1 MEKVSWDVVRLS
13 GMPRGRNPIAFG
25 GVGPHDNPSHPV
37 GGLLIVV
44 GRGHSVG
51 LVRFGRGTMSKTMFP
66 SSSVAMTARP
76 RSAHDLV
83 AHGIGQSIMQGR
95 YPVGSTLP
103 GDAEL
108 MEFFGVSRT
117 ALREALKTL
126 AAKGLIESKTKVGTR
141 VLGREKWN
149 MFDADILEWHL
160 QLGVDARF
168 LGWLFEIR
176 QSLEPLAC
184 ATAALRRTPDQLERM
199 KNALEG
205 MARCRADRQG
215 FTRADL
221 AFHQTILEASGN
233 PFLQSIGSVIGAA
246 LATSFNIS
254 SPVSS
259 EESFAS
265 VMQLHRA
272 VFDAIERQD
281 AARAGHA
288 MSTLIL
294 QTAGRV
300 GIRTQE
306 GVVTTVSLQ
315 AFSQE
320 KQGGNAESR
329 TSAAPSRGKGDGA
342 KT

>member
-1 MEKVSWDVVRLS
+1 
-13 GMPRGRNPIAFG
+13 
-25 GVGPHDNPSHPV
+25 
-37 GGLLIVV
+37 
-44 GRGHSVG
+44 
-51 LVRFGRGTMSKTMFP
+51 MSKTMFP
-66 SSSVAMTARP
+66 SASLKMTARP

-83 AHGIGQSIMQGR
+83 AHGIGHSIMQGR

-199 KNALEG
+199 RGALEG
-205 MARCRADRQG
+205 MARCRDDRQG
-215 FTRADL
+215 FTKADL
-221 AFHQTILEASGN
+221 VFHQTILEASGN

-246 LATSFNIS
+246 LATSFNVS

-259 EESFAS
+259 EKSFAA
-265 VMQLHRA
+265 VMKLHRA

-281 AARAGHA
+281 ASGAGHA

-294 QTAGRV
+294 QTADRV
-300 GIRTQE
+300 GIRPQE
-306 GVVTTVSLQ
+306 GAVTTISLH

-320 KQGGNAESR
+320 KQGASADRR
-329 TSAAPSRGKGDGA
+329 TSGVPLPRKGDVA
-342 KT
+342 KK